1 MADEFK
7 NIANE
12 YANLSQEI
20 TNVNRQVKDLKNQKD
35 QMASA
40 ILAYLKSNSIDQVCL
55 PQGATIVRKISKR
68 NGTLKKE
75 MILAEF
81 RERLG
86 DDAKAEQAVQN
97 LFSRREVTE
106 KEIISLN
113 FPRGMRREDNGD
125 NDEDIDE

>member
-7 NIANE
+7 IIAKE

-20 TNVNRQVKDLKNQKD
+20 TNVNRHVKDLKSQKD

-40 ILAYLKSNSIDQVCL
+40 ILSYLKTNSIDQVCL
-55 PQGATIVRKISKR
+55 PEGATIVRKISKR
-68 NGTLKKE
+68 NGTLKKD

-81 RERLG
+81 KEQLG

-97 LFSRREVTE
+97 LYSRREVTE
-106 KEIISLN
+106 KEIIGLN
-113 FPRGMRREDNGD
+113 FPRGQQQAAD
-125 NDEDIDE
+125 DEDDE